1 MADLYHLTVES
12 SWWSGAR
19 FAAAAYNLQWR
30 GAMRRARAQEIGRGL
45 GVIAFFLMFTVI
57 CMSSQR
63 RASAAIA
70 LLFFGWLTFGCAACG
85 AMQMPLRELP
95 IGAWRGM
102 FLGLGL
108 MALGALWCFIYE
120 SPWADA

>member
-1 MADLYHLTVES
+1 
-12 SWWSGAR
+12 
-19 FAAAAYNLQWR
+19 
-30 GAMRRARAQEIGRGL
+30 MRRARAQEIGRGL

-63 RASAAIA
+63 RASAAIP
-70 LLFFGWLTFGCAACG
+70 LLFFGWLIFGCAACG

-95 IGAWRGM
+95 IGAWGGM

-120 SPWADA
+120 SPWADALTAGMLVAALATLAIGQWMTQRGAD